1 MKLPEG
7 KPLTLEEA
15 ELFIKSREERN
26 KFKGAIKMKGKTAD
40 KTYSLELVMRDGAIA
55 VMEVDEGGKTTAGDK
70 ALEEVKKFGGSEG
83 DLKLL
88 RFNTQESENAIKD
101 NPEAVLQKR
110 IVLEEFRIRIRPAT
124 QKEEASE
131 KKGML
136 NAVKVLLSPGAGPPL
151 KKEFKG
157 QFKLEFKEEPE
168 KKEGGFDVK
177 QALIARIKDRR
188 FGRLTEKL
196 LAKRREKRTEDKEIV
211 EGEVVETSIDKLFN
225 LIDKRNKVKINEN
238 LAKELGVSKQRIE
251 EWAVILEEHNLVTIN
266 YPPLGEPEITRKER
280 K

>member
-1 MKLPEG
+1 MSIFG
-7 KPLTLEEA
+7 RRAAIYSIDQVVTTGTPL
-15 ELFIKSREERN
+15 
-26 KFKGAIKMKGKTAD
+26 
-40 KTYSLELVMRDGAIA
+40 DGYEFNCTSSCGI
-55 VMEVDEGGKTTAGDK
+55 DCD
-70 ALEEVKKFGGSEG
+70 
-83 DLKLL
+83 LL
-88 RFNTQESENAIKD
+88 RFEANGSEAAIAELTMCGTLMGKNVSYMENHTLSKWIERIKREGDFLHYNVSMDIENMTVLMYDAWSFAVITNTDLGID
-101 NPEAVLQKR
+101 
-110 IVLEEFRIRIRPAT
+110 
-124 QKEEASE
+124 
-131 KKGML
+131 
-136 NAVKVLLSPGAGPPL
+136 
-151 KKEFKG
+151 
-157 QFKLEFKEEPE
+157 
-168 KKEGGFDVK
+168 DK